1 MKTISFFT
9 ENTQTAFDILNTVI
23 DMFPCFVNWKSV
35 EMNYLEISIMGRLED
50 IASIEKIFS
59 EIV

>member
-9 ENTQTAFDILNTVI
+9 ENTQTAFDVLNTVI

>member
-23 DMFPCFVNWKSV
+23 DIFPCFVNWKSV